1 METLEKMLLGT
12 PLLGGYYHGNAASL
26 KRALCLRLH
35 RLGLLRPY
43 SFVQWLV
50 TNRCNLSCPFCEASA
65 GAAAPRELSREE
77 ALRLVDELPAAGVR
91 KLLLSGGEP
100 LMRPDIGAIMA
111 RAGAR
116 GLKLGLV
123 TNGWHV
129 PEMAGELGRLRF
141 FLYFTSLDGAPSYH
155 DRIRGREHAFE
166 RAMAGLE
173 LFTGMGVPVRI
184 VNTAV
189 HPGNISQLEELARIV
204 KGSGATSWRL
214 TPVSGVGRA
223 TGEIG
228 YELDGSQL
236 RFLADFIARQRATVN
251 CDFGES
257 HSYLGCLAGEEGG
270 KPFVCG
276 AGLTR
281 CSITAEGE
289 VLGCQQIFDPAFS
302 EGNVRD
308 KGFARIWREGF
319 ARFREK
325 EFTEECR
332 QCAHFAGC
340 RGGCWAE
347 MERRGSCLK
356 SAWDKGGSR

>member
-1 METLEKMLLGT
+1 MNLEMLEKMLLRT
-12 PLLGGYYHGNAASL
+12 PLMGRCYRDNAASL

-65 GAAAPRELSREE
+65 GGAAPGELSTEE
-77 ALRLVDELPAAGVR
+77 ALRLVDDLPAAGVK
-91 KLLLSGGEP
+91 KLILSGGEP
-100 LMRPDIGAIMA
+100 LMRPDIGEIMA
-111 RAGAR
+111 RAVER

-129 PEMAGELGRLRF
+129 PDMADALAGLPF
-141 FLYFTSLDGAPSYH
+141 FLYFTSLDGTPSYH

-166 RAMAGLE
+166 RAMLGLE
-173 LFTGMGVPVRI
+173 LFTRMGVPVRI

-189 HPGNISQLEELARIV
+189 HPGNISQLEELAKIV

-223 TGEIG
+223 TGKAD
-228 YELDGSQL
+228 YELDGGQL
-236 RFLADFIARQRATVN
+236 RFLAGFIAGQRRTVN

-257 HSYLGCLAGEEGG
+257 HTYLGCFSGDGGG
-270 KPFVCG
+270 KPFFCG

-289 VLGCQQIFDPAFS
+289 VMGCQQIFDTAFS

-308 KGFARIWREGF
+308 KGFPRIWREGF
-319 ARFREK
+319 ARFRNGEAPAG
-325 EFTEECR
+325 CR
-332 QCAHFAGC
+332 QCAHLAGC
-340 RGGCWAE
+340 GGGCWAE

-356 SAWDKGGSR
+356 AVWERER

>member
-1 METLEKMLLGT
+1 MSMETLEKMVLRA
-12 PLLGGYYHGNAASL
+12 PLLGPYYRGNAASM
-26 KRALCLRLH
+26 KRALCLQLH

-65 GAAAPRELSREE
+65 GEAAPRELNGEE

-91 KLLLSGGEP
+91 KLILSGGEP
-100 LMRPDIGAIMA
+100 LMRPDIGAIME
-111 RAGAR
+111 RAGNR
-116 GLKLGLV
+116 GLGLGLV

-129 PEMAGELGRLRF
+129 PEMADALGRLRF
-141 FLYFTSLDGAPSYH
+141 FLYFTSLDGTPSFH

-166 RAMAGLE
+166 RAMGGLD
-173 LFTGMGVPVRI
+173 LFTRMGVPVRI

-204 KGSGATSWRL
+204 RWSGATSWRL

-223 TGEIG
+223 TGKG
-228 YELDGSQL
+228 VYELDGAQL
-236 RFLADFIARQRATVN
+236 RYLAGFITRQRRTLN

-257 HSYLGCLAGEEGG
+257 HAYLGCFAGSGG
-270 KPFVCG
+270 KPFFCG

-289 VLGCQQIFDPAFS
+289 VLGCQQVFDPAFS

-308 KGFARIWREGF
+308 KGFPRIWREGF
-319 ARFREK
+319 ARFRKK
-325 EFTEECR
+325 EFTTECR

-356 SAWDKGGSR
+356 AVWEKGR